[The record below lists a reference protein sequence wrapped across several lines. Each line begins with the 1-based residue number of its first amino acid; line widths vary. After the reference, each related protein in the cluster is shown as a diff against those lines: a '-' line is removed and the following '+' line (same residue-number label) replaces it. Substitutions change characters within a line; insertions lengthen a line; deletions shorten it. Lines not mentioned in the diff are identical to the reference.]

1 MHPSTENLN
10 LKVLKKDMSPRAV
23 LRKNPSRYPIKKTN
37 NEAVKTFEDLPQERK
52 PKRKEAIYQM
62 KGSLVKKSQNNGAIQ
77 SGNVVT
83 VVNTHNANQNT
94 TNNSH
99 DKTENTIIL

>member
-1 MHPSTENLN
+1 MHPSSDNLN

-37 NEAVKTFEDLPQERK
+37 NEAIKTFEDLPQERK

-62 KGSLVKKSQNNGAIQ
+62 KGSLVKKSQNNDAIK
-77 SGNVVT
+77 SGKVFTTLNIHT
-83 VVNTHNANQNT
+83 NQYT
-94 TNNSH
+94 ANNSH
-99 DKTENTIIL
+99 EKTENTMIL